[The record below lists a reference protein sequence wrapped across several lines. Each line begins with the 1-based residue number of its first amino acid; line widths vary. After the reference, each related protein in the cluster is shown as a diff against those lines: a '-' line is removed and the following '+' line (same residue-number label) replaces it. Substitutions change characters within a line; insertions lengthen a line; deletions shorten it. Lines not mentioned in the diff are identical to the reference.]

1 MSLSGSTW
9 IRQRSGFM
17 GSIYKGERHVRL
29 PQFTYHSPGTLEGVL
44 ALLEEHREQAGVLA
58 GGTDLL
64 VRMKHRLAV
73 PKVLVSLKHL
83 VSLSHIKE
91 ASGMVSVGAKTPIT
105 DVIRSDRVRQQ
116 APALAQACERIGAVS
131 IQHYR
136 GTIGG
141 NILQDNRC
149 IHYNQSQLHR
159 SGRQPC
165 HKDGGKICYARD
177 EADRCN
183 STCQS
188 DGACA
193 LMALDAQLTLAST
206 RGERRVALDTFYTT
220 DGIHPFDMQPDELLT
235 RIDIPLLPGAVSA
248 YERLSFRSAID
259 YPIVCAG
266 VCLVPDPDDAARIAS
281 ARIVVGAMGRSPLFL
296 AKVSQSLV
304 GAGFD
309 DNIAFNRAGKDAMNA
324 AAAFAAHNAGA
335 ALTYRQAMVEKMVVR
350 ALARAATQMS
360 TRKAR

>member
-1 MSLSGSTW
+1 M
-9 IRQRSGFM
+9 
-17 GSIYKGERHVRL
+17 RL
-29 PQFTYHSPGTLEGVL
+29 PQFTYHSPDTLEGVL
-44 ALLEEHREQAGVLA
+44 ALLDEHRDNAGVLA

-83 VSLSHIKE
+83 DTLSYIKE
-91 ASGMVSVGAKTPIT
+91 TSEMVSIGAKTPII
-105 DVIRSDRVRQQ
+105 DVIRSNRVQQQ
-116 APALAQACERIGAVS
+116 APALGQACERIGAVS
-131 IQHYR
+131 IQHFR

-149 IHYNQSQLHR
+149 IHYNQSQFHR
-159 SGRQPC
+159 TGRQPC
-165 HKDGGKICYARD
+165 HKDGGKICYARE

-188 DGACA
+188 DGAAA
-193 LMALDAQLTLAST
+193 LMALGAQLNLCSSK
-206 RGERRVALDTFYTT
+206 GERQVSLDAFYTT

-235 RIDIPLLPGAVSA
+235 RIDIPIVPGAVSV
-248 YERLSFRSAID
+248 YQRLSFRSAID

-266 VCLVPDPDDAARIAS
+266 VRLVPDPDDAGCIKS

-296 AKVSQSLV
+296 AKVSQSL
-304 GAGFD
+304 AGKRFD
-309 DNIAFNRAGKDAMNA
+309 DIAAVAQAGKDAMNT

-335 ALTYRQAMVEKMVVR
+335 ALPYRQAMVETMVIR
-350 ALARAATQMS
+350 ALELAAAQASMKIAR
-360 TRKAR
+360 

>member
-1 MSLSGSTW
+1 M
-9 IRQRSGFM
+9 
-17 GSIYKGERHVRL
+17 RL
-29 PQFTYHSPGTLEGVL
+29 PQFDYHSPDTLEGVL
-44 ALLEEHREQAGVLA
+44 ALLDEHRDNAGVLA

-64 VRMKHRLAV
+64 VRMKHRLAA

-83 VSLSHIKE
+83 DSLSYIKE
-91 ASGMVSVGAKTPIT
+91 TSGMLYIGAKTPII
-105 DVIRSDRVRQQ
+105 DVIRSDRVQQQ
-116 APALAQACERIGAVS
+116 APALVQACERIGAVS

-149 IHYNQSQLHR
+149 IHYNQSQFHR

-188 DGACA
+188 DGVTA
-193 LMALDAQLTLAST
+193 LMALDGHLILNST
-206 RGERRVALDTFYTT
+206 RGERRVALDAFYTT
-220 DGIHPFDMQPDELLT
+220 DGIHPFDMQPDELLIK
-235 RIDIPLLPGAVSA
+235 IDIPVVPGAVSA
-248 YERLSFRSAID
+248 YQRLSYRSAID

-266 VCLVPDPDDAARIAS
+266 VRLVPDPDDAGCIGS

-296 AKVSQSLV
+296 AKVSQSL
-304 GAGFD
+304 AGMRFD
-309 DNIAFNRAGKDAMNA
+309 DNTAFEQAGKDAMNA
-324 AAAFAAHNAGA
+324 AATFAAHNAGA
-335 ALTYRQAMVEKMVVR
+335 DLAYRQAMVEKMVGR
-350 ALARAATQMS
+350 ALAHAAGQVS
-360 TRKAR
+360 TRKVR

>member
-1 MSLSGSTW
+1 
-9 IRQRSGFM
+9 
-17 GSIYKGERHVRL
+17 VRL
-29 PQFTYHSPGTLEGVL
+29 PQFTYHSPDTLEGVL
-44 ALLEEHREQAGVLA
+44 ALLDEHRDQAGVLA

-64 VRMKHRLAV
+64 VRMKHRLAA

-83 VSLSHIKE
+83 DTLSYIKE
-91 ASGMVSVGAKTPIT
+91 TSGMVSIGAKTPII
-105 DVIRSDRVRQQ
+105 DVIQSDRVRQQ
-116 APALAQACERIGAVS
+116 APALVEACERIGAVS

-149 IHYNQSQLHR
+149 IHYNQSQFHR

-188 DGACA
+188 DGATA
-193 LMALDAQLTLAST
+193 LMALDAHLVLNSI
-206 RGERRVALDTFYTT
+206 RGERRVALDAFYST

-235 RIDIPLLPGAVSA
+235 RIDVPVVPEAVSA
-248 YERLSFRSAID
+248 YARLSYRSAID

-266 VCLVPDPDDAARIAS
+266 VRLVPDPDDAGCIGS

-296 AKVSQSLV
+296 SKVSQSLT
-304 GAGFD
+304 GIRFD
-309 DNIAFNRAGKDAMNA
+309 NSTAFEQAGKDAMNA

-335 ALTYRQAMVEKMVVR
+335 ALTYRQAMVEKMVGR
-350 ALARAATQMS
+350 ALSKAAAQVS
-360 TRKAR
+360 IRKER

>member
-1 MSLSGSTW
+1 M
-9 IRQRSGFM
+9 
-17 GSIYKGERHVRL
+17 RL
-29 PQFTYHSPGTLEGVL
+29 PQFTYHSPDTLEGVL
-44 ALLEEHREQAGVLA
+44 ALLDEHRDNAGVLA

-64 VRMKHRLAV
+64 VRMKHRLAG
-73 PKVLVSLKHL
+73 PKVLVSLKQL
-83 VSLSHIKE
+83 DSLSYIKE
-91 ASGMVSVGAKTPIT
+91 MSGMLCIGAKTPII
-105 DVIRSDRVRQQ
+105 DVIRSDRVKQQ
-116 APALAQACERIGAVS
+116 APALVQACERIGAVS

-136 GTIGG
+136 GTLGG

-193 LMALDAQLTLAST
+193 LMALDAHLVLNST
-206 RGERRVALDTFYTT
+206 RGERRVALDGFYTT
-220 DGIHPFDMQPDELLT
+220 DGIHPFDMQSDELLT
-235 RIDIPLLPGAVSA
+235 KIDIPVVPGAVSA
-248 YERLSFRSAID
+248 YQRLSYRSAID

-266 VCLVPDPDDAARIAS
+266 IRLVPDPKDAGCIGS

-296 AKVSQSLV
+296 AKVSQSL
-304 GAGFD
+304 AGVRFD
-309 DNIAFNRAGKDAMNA
+309 DNTAFAQAGKDAMNA
-324 AAAFAAHNAGA
+324 AATFAAHNAGA
-335 ALTYRQAMVEKMVVR
+335 DLAYRQAMVEKMVGR
-350 ALARAATQMS
+350 ALEQAAAQVSMKK
-360 TRKAR
+360 TR

>member
-1 MSLSGSTW
+1 M
-9 IRQRSGFM
+9 
-17 GSIYKGERHVRL
+17 RL
-29 PQFTYHSPGTLEGVL
+29 PQFTYHSPDTLEGVL
-44 ALLEEHREQAGVLA
+44 ALLDEYREQAGVLA

-64 VRMKHRLAV
+64 VRMKHRLAG

-83 VSLSHIKE
+83 DSLSYIKE
-91 ASGMVSVGAKTPIT
+91 DSGILCIGAKTPII
-105 DVIRSDRVRQQ
+105 DVIRSESAAQA
-116 APALAQACERIGAVS
+116 APALVQACERIGAVS
-131 IQHYR
+131 IQHFR
-136 GTIGG
+136 GTLGG

-149 IHYNQSQLHR
+149 IHYNQSQFHR

-193 LMALDAQLTLAST
+193 LMALDAHLILNST
-206 RGERRVALDTFYTT
+206 RGERRVALDAFYST
-220 DGIHPFDMQPDELLT
+220 DGIHPFDIQPDELLT
-235 RIDIPLLPGAVSA
+235 QIDIPVVPGAVSA

-266 VCLVPDPDDAARIAS
+266 VRVVPDPDDPGCIGS

-296 AKVSQSLV
+296 AQVSLSLTGV
-304 GAGFD
+304 
-309 DNIAFNRAGKDAMNA
+309 AFNDTAAVEKAGKDAMNA

-335 ALTYRQAMVEKMVVR
+335 ELTYRQAMVEKMVVR
-350 ALARAATQMS
+350 ALIQAAARVS
-360 TRKAR
+360 IRKAR

>member
-1 MSLSGSTW
+1 M
-9 IRQRSGFM
+9 
-17 GSIYKGERHVRL
+17 RL
-29 PQFTYHSPGTLEGVL
+29 PQFDYHSPDTLEGVL
-44 ALLEEHREQAGVLA
+44 ALLDEHRDNAGVLA

-64 VRMKHRLAV
+64 VRMKHRLAA

-83 VSLSHIKE
+83 DSLSYIKE
-91 ASGMVSVGAKTPIT
+91 TSGMLYIGAKTPII
-105 DVIRSDRVRQQ
+105 DVIRSDRVQQQ
-116 APALAQACERIGAVS
+116 APALVQACERIGAVS

-149 IHYNQSQLHR
+149 IHYNQSQFHR

-193 LMALDAQLTLAST
+193 LMALDAHLVLNST
-206 RGERRVALDTFYTT
+206 RGERRVALDAFYTT
-220 DGIHPFDMQPDELLT
+220 DGIHPFDMQPDELLIK
-235 RIDIPLLPGAVSA
+235 IDIPVVPGAVSA
-248 YERLSFRSAID
+248 YQRLSYRSAID

-266 VCLVPDPDDAARIAS
+266 VRLVPDPDDAGCIGS

-296 AKVSQSLV
+296 AKVSQSL
-304 GAGFD
+304 AGMRFD
-309 DNIAFNRAGKDAMNA
+309 DNTAFEQAGKDAMNA
-324 AAAFAAHNAGA
+324 AATFAAHNAGA
-335 ALTYRQAMVEKMVVR
+335 DLAYRQAMVEKMVGR
-350 ALARAATQMS
+350 ALAHAAGQVS
-360 TRKAR
+360 TRKVR

>member
-1 MSLSGSTW
+1 M
-9 IRQRSGFM
+9 
-17 GSIYKGERHVRL
+17 RL
-29 PQFTYHSPGTLEGVL
+29 PQFTYHSPDTLEGVL
-44 ALLEEHREQAGVLA
+44 ALLDEYREQAGVLA

-64 VRMKHRLAV
+64 VRMKHRLAA
-73 PKVLVSLKHL
+73 PKVLVSLKYL
-83 VSLSHIKE
+83 DSLAYIRE
-91 ASGMVSVGAKTPIT
+91 DDGILCIGAKTPII
-105 DVIRSDRVRQQ
+105 DVIRSESAAQA
-116 APALAQACERIGAVS
+116 APALVQACERIGAVS
-131 IQHYR
+131 IQHFR
-136 GTIGG
+136 GTLGG

-149 IHYNQSQLHR
+149 IHYNQSQFHR

-188 DGACA
+188 DGATA
-193 LMALDAQLTLAST
+193 LTALDAHLVLNSI

-235 RIDIPLLPGAVSA
+235 QIDIPLVSGSVSA

-266 VCLVPDPDDAARIAS
+266 VRLVPDPDDTGCIGS

-296 AKVSQSLV
+296 AQVSRSL
-304 GAGFD
+304 AGVTFD
-309 DNIAFNRAGKDAMNA
+309 DAVALEKAGKDAMNA

-335 ALTYRQAMVEKMVVR
+335 ELAYRQAMVEKMVIR
-350 ALARAATQMS
+350 ALTLAAARVSA
-360 TRKAR
+360 RKAR

>member
-1 MSLSGSTW
+1 M
-9 IRQRSGFM
+9 
-17 GSIYKGERHVRL
+17 RL
-29 PQFTYHSPGTLEGVL
+29 PQFTYHSPDTLEGVL
-44 ALLEEHREQAGVLA
+44 ALLDEYREQAGVLA

-64 VRMKHRLAV
+64 VRMKHRLAT
-73 PKVLVSLKHL
+73 PKVLVSLKYL
-83 VSLSHIKE
+83 DSLSYIKE
-91 ASGMVSVGAKTPIT
+91 DSGILCIGAKTPII
-105 DVIRSDRVRQQ
+105 DVIRSESAAQVS
-116 APALAQACERIGAVS
+116 PALVQACERIGAVS
-131 IQHYR
+131 IQHFR
-136 GTIGG
+136 GTLGG

-149 IHYNQSQLHR
+149 IHYNQSQFHR

-193 LMALDAQLTLAST
+193 LMALDAQLVLNST
-206 RGERRVALDTFYTT
+206 RGERRVALDAFYST

-235 RIDIPLLPGAVSA
+235 QIDIPVVPGAVSA

-266 VCLVPDPDDAARIAS
+266 VRLVPDPDDSGCIGS

-296 AKVSQSLV
+296 AQVSLSLTGV
-304 GAGFD
+304 AFD
-309 DNIAFNRAGKDAMNA
+309 DAAAFEKAGKDAMNA

-335 ALTYRQAMVEKMVVR
+335 ELAYRQAMVEKMVVR
-350 ALARAATQMS
+350 ALIQAAGRVS

>member
-1 MSLSGSTW
+1 
-9 IRQRSGFM
+9 
-17 GSIYKGERHVRL
+17 VRL
-29 PQFTYHSPGTLEGVL
+29 PQFTYHSPDTLEGVL
-44 ALLEEHREQAGVLA
+44 ALLDEHRENAGILA

-64 VRMKHRLAV
+64 VRMKHRLIR

-83 VSLSHIKE
+83 DSLSYINE
-91 ASGMVSVGAKTPIT
+91 TSGMLSIGAKTPII
-105 DVIRSDRVRQQ
+105 DVIRSDRVLQH
-116 APALAQACERIGAVS
+116 APALSQACERIGAMS

-149 IHYNQSQLHR
+149 IHYNQSQFHR

-177 EADRCN
+177 ESDRCN

-193 LMALDAQLTLAST
+193 LMALDAQLTLVSPH
-206 RGERRVALDTFYTT
+206 GERQVALDAFYTT
-220 DGIHPFDMQPDELLT
+220 DGIHPFDMQRDELLT
-235 RIDIPLLPGAVSA
+235 RIDIPVLPGTVSA
-248 YERLSFRSAID
+248 YHRLSFRSAID

-266 VCLVPDPDDAARIAS
+266 VRLVPDPDDTRAIGS
-281 ARIVVGAMGRSPLFL
+281 ARIVVGAMGRSPLPL
-296 AKVSQSLV
+296 AQVSRSL
-304 GAGFD
+304 AGVAFD
-309 DNIAFNRAGKDAMNA
+309 DTAAFEKAGKDAMNA

-335 ALTYRQAMVEKMVVR
+335 EMAYRQAMVEKMVIR
-350 ALARAATQMS
+350 ALIQAAARAAT
-360 TRKAR
+360 RKAR

>member
-1 MSLSGSTW
+1 M
-9 IRQRSGFM
+9 
-17 GSIYKGERHVRL
+17 RL
-29 PQFTYHSPGTLEGVL
+29 PQFTYHSPDTLQGVL
-44 ALLEEHREQAGVLA
+44 VLLDEYRDQAEVLA

-64 VRMKHRLAV
+64 VRMKQRLAL
-73 PKVLVSLKHL
+73 PEVLVSLKHL
-83 VSLSHIKE
+83 DTLSYIKE
-91 ASGMVSVGAKTPIT
+91 APGMLCIGAKTPII
-105 DVIRSDRVRQQ
+105 DVIRSDKVQQQ
-116 APALAQACERIGAVS
+116 APALVQACERIGAVS
-131 IQHYR
+131 IQHFR

-149 IHYNQSQLHR
+149 IHYNQSLLHR

-188 DGACA
+188 DGAAA
-193 LMALDAQLTLAST
+193 LTALDAHLVLNST
-206 RGERRVALDTFYTT
+206 RGERREALDAFYTT

-235 RIDIPLLPGAVSA
+235 QIDIPLVPGAVSA

-266 VCLVPDPDDAARIAS
+266 VRLVPNPDDSGCIGS

-296 AKVSQSLV
+296 AQVSRSL
-304 GAGFD
+304 AGVAFD
-309 DNIAFNRAGKDAMNA
+309 DTAALEKAAKDAMNA

-335 ALTYRQAMVEKMVVR
+335 ELAYRQAMVEKMVVR
-350 ALARAATQMS
+350 ALTQAAARVF

>member
-1 MSLSGSTW
+1 M
-9 IRQRSGFM
+9 
-17 GSIYKGERHVRL
+17 RL
-29 PQFTYHSPGTLEGVL
+29 PQFTYHSPDTLEKAL
-44 ALLEEHREQAGVLA
+44 ALLHEHRDQAGVLA

-64 VRMKHRLAV
+64 VRMKHRLTL
-73 PKVLVSLKHL
+73 PKILVSLKHL
-83 VSLSHIKE
+83 DVLSYINE
-91 ASGMVSVGAKTPIT
+91 TSGMLRIGAKTPIM
-105 DVIRSDRVRQQ
+105 DVIQSDRVRHQ

-131 IQHYR
+131 IQHFR
-136 GTIGG
+136 GTMGG

-149 IHYNQSQLHR
+149 IHYNQSQFHR

-193 LMALDAQLTLAST
+193 LMALDAQLTLSST
-206 RGERRVALDTFYTT
+206 RGDRRVALDAFYTT
-220 DGIHPFDMQPDELLT
+220 DGIKPFDMQPDELLT
-235 RIDIPLLPGAVSA
+235 RIDIPVVPGAVSA
-248 YERLSFRSAID
+248 YQRLSFRSAID

-266 VCLVPDPDDAARIAS
+266 VRLVPDPDDGARIGS
-281 ARIVVGAMGRSPLFL
+281 ARIVAGAMGRSPLFL
-296 AKVSQSLV
+296 AQVSRSLTGV
-304 GAGFD
+304 MFD
-309 DNIAFNRAGKDAMNA
+309 DTAAFEKAGKDARNA

-335 ALTYRQAMVEKMVVR
+335 TLEYRQAMVEKMVVR
-350 ALARAATQMS
+350 ALAQAAGRAS

>member
-1 MSLSGSTW
+1 M
-9 IRQRSGFM
+9 
-17 GSIYKGERHVRL
+17 RL
-29 PQFTYHSPGTLEGVL
+29 PQFTYHSPDTLEGVL
-44 ALLEEHREQAGVLA
+44 VLLHEHRDQAGVLA

-64 VRMKHRLAV
+64 VRMKHRLAG

-83 VSLSHIKE
+83 AGLSYIKE
-91 ASGMVSVGAKTPIT
+91 TSGMLGIGARTPIV
-105 DVIRSDRVRQQ
+105 DVIRSDRVRYQ
-116 APALAQACERIGAVS
+116 APALGQACERIGAVS
-131 IQHYR
+131 IQHYK

-149 IHYNQSQLHR
+149 IHYNQSQFHR

-188 DGACA
+188 DGATA
-193 LMALDAQLTLAST
+193 LMALDAHLVLNST
-206 RGERRVALDTFYTT
+206 RGERRVALDAFYST

-235 RIDIPLLPGAVSA
+235 RIDIPVVPGAVSA

-266 VCLVPDPDDAARIAS
+266 VRLVPGTDDAGRIGS
-281 ARIVVGAMGRSPLFL
+281 ARIVVGAMGRAPLYL
-296 AKVSQSLV
+296 AKVSQSLA

-309 DNIAFNRAGKDAMNA
+309 DNTAFEQAGKDAMNT

-335 ALTYRQAMVEKMVVR
+335 TLAYRQAMVEKMVVR
-350 ALARAATQMS
+350 ALSQAALQVS